1 MAGSWAASW
10 RALLED
16 DHAGREV
23 RQGRAYHRSG
33 RVTGLDVVTGRLS
46 GRVQGRRATPRAV
59 EVTVAVLDDQQ
70 WAQVVDLLGAQ
81 LRHSARL
88 LAGLQ
93 PEGLPDELAEMGV
106 TLLPG
111 ADDVDIACACGG
123 AQPCAHAAAVW
134 EAGATAIDEDP
145 FTLLR
150 LRGRG
155 RERLLAEIAAAR
167 ARRSPRDG
175 DRFADAIPLDR
186 LGREDWTRARSPLE
200 ELHLPPEEPAAS
212 GATPLRL
219 LGDPPGW
226 PRGPSA
232 EELFAPLVAHAS
244 RWASDQMDEA
254 GEP

>member
-1 MAGSWAASW
+1 MPGSWAASW
-10 RALLED
+10 RALLDEE
-16 DHAGREV
+16 HAGREV

-33 RVTGLDVVTGRLS
+33 RVTGLDVATGRLS

-59 EVTVAVLDDQQ
+59 EISVAVLDDDQ
-70 WAQVVDLLGAQ
+70 WARVVDLLAGQ

-93 PEGLPDELAEMGV
+93 PEGLAEELADAGV
-106 TLLPG
+106 ILLPG
-111 ADDVDIACACGG
+111 PEDVAIVCACGR

-134 EAGATAIDEDP
+134 EAGATAIEEDP

-155 RERLLAEIAAAR
+155 RERLLAEISAAR
-167 ARRSPRDG
+167 ASRSPGDG
-175 DRFADAIPLDR
+175 DGFAHAVPLDR
-186 LGREDWTRARSPLE
+186 LDHDGWTRARIPLE
-200 ELHLPPEEPAAS
+200 EVHLPPQDPATP

-232 EELFAPLVAHAS
+232 EELFSPLVARAA
-244 RWASDQMDEA
+244 RWATERIIEA
-254 GEP
+254 EEP